1 MDHTGTTDPGESVS
15 ESALLLQIQA
25 LGQLPSPSHTALRL
39 FSLLQS
45 EDHGLNEIAA
55 VVKSDPALTVRLLR
69 LANRPGN
76 GAVRPVAA
84 VEEALMRL
92 GVNAAVHL
100 SAGLSVLDK
109 AMSSGGSEV
118 HSYVDLCHRSL
129 AAAVA
134 SEWICGRTSVPAGSA
149 EMFTCCLLA
158 RVGQLALLRFY
169 PEPYSALMET
179 VDDVEDLLHQE
190 RQNFGMDHL
199 SIGVALLRD
208 WGFPDFLVDVIRQS
222 ESSADNM
229 SGQERVALM
238 GQVLRASWDLAPMVT
253 RGRDASL
260 QARAREVM
268 ASFGINIPESEIG
281 EWVSQLQASWKLWN
295 RDMPNNAPE
304 GSGPLAEAGLSS
316 GKFSSVE
323 VILHA
328 PRSAQAPAW
337 QKALEKAGFSVKTV
351 SAIESVRGQ
360 AIAGHPTIVVI
371 SFEDASGSDQ
381 MTAIRKLVASMG
393 GPVILVSGGADEIT
407 VAHLLEAGV
416 EAVLSPQV
424 SGELMAA
431 QVARLLRHVLLH
443 QTLESERG
451 THRRILSQL
460 ALTTRKL
467 HRQTLTDPLTGLA
480 NRRMGDAFLK
490 RHWAQAERRQTPL
503 SCMVIDLDNFKKIND
518 AYGHD
523 AGDRVLQ
530 VMAEILKRQLRQED
544 LVVRLGGDEFLMI
557 CPLTTE
563 AEMSVLR
570 NRLQVAV
577 SKTVLETGP
586 LGFSAGV
593 AQRDTQTM
601 KGPEDLL
608 RVADQRLMSLK
619 RGRR

>member
-45 EDHGLNEIAA
+45 DDHGLNEIAA

-109 AMSSGGSEV
+109 AMSSGGAEV

-134 SEWICGRTSVPAGSA
+134 SEWICGRTSVPAGTA

-169 PEPYSALMET
+169 PEPYSALMEA
-179 VDDVEDLLHQE
+179 VDDVEELLHQE

-208 WGFPDFLVDVIRQS
+208 WGFPDFLVDVIRLS
-222 ESSADNM
+222 ESSVETL

-238 GQVLRASWDLAPMVT
+238 GQVLRASWELAPMMV
-253 RGRDASL
+253 RRRDTGL

-268 ASFGINIPESEIG
+268 ASFGINVPETEIG
-281 EWVSQLQASWKLWN
+281 EWISQLQASWKLWN
-295 RDMPNNAPE
+295 RDMPGAPE
-304 GSGPLAEAGLSS
+304 GSGSLAEAGLSS

-328 PRSAQAPAW
+328 PRSAQAPVW

-351 SAIESVRGQ
+351 SVLESVRGQ
-360 AIAGHPTIVVI
+360 AAAGHPTIAVVA
-371 SFEDASGSDQ
+371 FEDVSGPDQ
-381 MTAIRKLVASMG
+381 MTDIRKLVASMG

-416 EAVLSPQV
+416 EAILSPQV
-424 SGELMAA
+424 NGELMAA
-431 QVARLLRHVLLH
+431 QVSRLLRHVLLH

-503 SCMVIDLDNFKKIND
+503 SCMVIDLDHFKKVND

-557 CPLTTE
+557 CPLTSE
-563 AEMSVLR
+563 SEMSVLR
-570 NRLQVAV
+570 NRLQAAV

-586 LGFSAGV
+586 LGFSAGI

-601 KGPEDLL
+601 KGPEDML